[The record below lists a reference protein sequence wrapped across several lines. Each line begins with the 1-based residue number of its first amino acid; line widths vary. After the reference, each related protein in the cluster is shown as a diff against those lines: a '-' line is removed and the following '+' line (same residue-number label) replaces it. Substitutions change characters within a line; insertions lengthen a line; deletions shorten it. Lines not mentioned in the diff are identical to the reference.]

1 MFKQLSAWRL
11 APGGRPDFAALAVGL
26 DKARFAPCLPTQP
39 VSMGWVP
46 PRGEDHA
53 PLLEA
58 VAGQWLAQ
66 LRIEQ
71 RLLPG
76 SVVREHALARAAQI
90 ERETGRKPGARAL
103 RELKEEAIFA
113 LLPQA
118 FTKQATV
125 LVWIDPQAGWLC
137 TDAGSQARID
147 ATLTALVQAAAGL
160 APQALHTALSPAVAM
175 QGWLASGEPPRGFS
189 VDRDCTLKAPDET
202 RAVVRYTRHALDPA
216 DLKRHL
222 DAGLMPSQLALTWR
236 DRVSFV
242 LTESLQL
249 KRVQLLDVVLD
260 GQADGGFDA
269 DVALAT
275 GELRQLL
282 PELLDALG
290 GLVEPFGEASA
301 AGPGGAPAARAA

>member
-1 MFKQLSAWRL
+1 MFKQLSAYRL
-11 APGGRPDFAALAVGL
+11 APGGLPGHAAISAGL
-26 DKARFAPCLPTQP
+26 DKARFAPCAPTQP
-39 VSMGWVP
+39 VSMGWVA
-46 PRGEDHA
+46 PRGDEHA
-53 PLLEA
+53 PLLES

-76 SVVREHALARAAQI
+76 SVVRDRTLARAAQI
-90 ERETGRKPGARAL
+90 EREIGRKPGKRAL
-103 RELKEEAIFA
+103 RELKDEATFE

-125 LVWIDPQAGWLC
+125 LVWIDPAAGWLL

-147 ATLTALVQAAAGL
+147 ATLTALVQAAEGL
-160 APQALHTALSPAVAM
+160 APMALHTELSPPVAM
-175 QGWLASGEPPRGFS
+175 RDWLASGEPPRGFS
-189 VDRDCTLKAPDET
+189 VDRDCELKAPDET

-222 DAGLMPSQLALTWR
+222 DAGMMPSKLALTWG

-242 LTESLQL
+242 LTDALQL
-249 KRVQLLDVVLD
+249 KRIALLDVVMD
-260 GQADGGFDA
+260 GHADAGFDA

-275 GELRQLL
+275 GELKRLL

-290 GLVEPFGEASA
+290 GLVTADPFTA
-301 AGPGGAPAARAA
+301 APAATAAQAA